1 MQSKNFKLIQGE
13 NMNARTK
20 PELIRAKIETLEA
33 LKRYGHLDPEQTR
46 DTDRDIARLNAI
58 LVKRGA

>member
-1 MQSKNFKLIQGE
+1 
-13 NMNARTK
+13 MNARTK

-33 LKRYGHLDPEQTR
+33 MKRYGHLDPEQTR